1 MGLIQQAAEEAGI
14 ATASVTHLP
23 ELTEKVTVP
32 RALHIKFPLGRSFGQ
47 AGRTDLQRKI
57 VLDLLEAVQTRKPED
72 EKIQKLPYRWR
83 RD

>member
-1 MGLIQQAAEEAGI
+1 MGLIQQAAEQEGI
-14 ATASVTHLP
+14 ATASLTHIP

-57 VLDLLEAVQTRKPED
+57 VIDLLEIVQNRTPED